1 LREAVIVG
9 AVRTPVG
16 RGSAEKGYYREL
28 HPADLLARCFVEVL
42 GRAGVDPE
50 EVDNVFAGCVHQIGE
65 QSTGITR
72 NAWLQ
77 AGLPQATG
85 ATTIDTRCGSGQQAI
100 NFAATRIQAGVD
112 DVVVAG
118 GVEHMGHVGFRVS
131 EATQEQYGR
140 GFTQELLDRYA
151 LVPQGE
157 GAERIADQ
165 WDVTRE
171 EMDELALRSHRL
183 ADEATV
189 QGKFAR
195 EILPITVNG
204 DTHTRDQGIR
214 SDTSLETL
222 SQLKP
227 AFRPDGKI
235 TAGNSSQI
243 SDGASALVLMSAEKA
258 DSLGLKPRAKV
269 VDQVSLGVDPVTM
282 LTGPIP
288 ATTKILKRN
297 SMTIDDID
305 LTEINEAFAPV
316 VLAWAREHKPDM
328 DRVNVRGGAMALGHP
343 LGATGARL
351 TTTLLHALEDADK
364 EFGLVTM
371 CCGGGIGTA
380 TLIQRI

>member
-1 LREAVIVG
+1 
-9 AVRTPVG
+9 
-16 RGSAEKGYYREL
+16 
-28 HPADLLARCFVEVL
+28 
-42 GRAGVDPE
+42 
-50 EVDNVFAGCVHQIGE
+50 
-65 QSTGITR
+65 
-72 NAWLQ
+72 
-77 AGLPQATG
+77 
-85 ATTIDTRCGSGQQAI
+85 
-100 NFAATRIQAGVD
+100 
-112 DVVVAG
+112 
-118 GVEHMGHVGFRVS
+118 
-131 EATQEQYGR
+131 
-140 GFTQELLDRYA
+140 
-151 LVPQGE
+151 
-157 GAERIADQ
+157 
-165 WDVTRE
+165 
-171 EMDELALRSHRL
+171 
-183 ADEATV
+183 
-189 QGKFAR
+189 
-195 EILPITVNG
+195 VNG

-351 TTTLLHALEDADK
+351 TTTLLHALEDDDK

>member
-1 LREAVIVG
+1 VREAVIVE
-9 AVRTPVG
+9 AVRTAVG
-16 RGSAEKGYYREL
+16 RGSAEKGYYRDL
-28 HPADLLARCFVEVL
+28 HPADLLGRCFVEVL
-42 GRAGVDPE
+42 DRAGIDPA

-65 QSTGITR
+65 QSSGITR

-77 AGLPQATG
+77 KGLPQTTG
-85 ATTIDTRCGSGQQAI
+85 ATTVDTRCGSGQQAI
-100 NFAATRIQAGVD
+100 NLAATRIQAGVD

-140 GFTQELLDRYA
+140 GFTAELLDHWA

-157 GAERIADQ
+157 GAERIAEQ
-165 WDVTRE
+165 WSITRE

-183 ADEATV
+183 AHEATV
-189 QGKFAR
+189 GAKFAR
-195 EILPITVNG
+195 EILPIAVNG
-204 DTHTRDQGIR
+204 ETYTSDQGIR
-214 SDTSLETL
+214 PDTTLEAL
-222 SQLKP
+222 AQLKP
-227 AFRPDGKI
+227 AFRPDGTI

-243 SDGASALVLMSAEKA
+243 SDGASALLMMSAEKA
-258 DSLGLKPRAKV
+258 DLLGLKPRAKV
-269 VDQVSLGVDPVTM
+269 LDQVSLGVDPVTM

-288 ATTKILKRN
+288 ATEKILKRN
-297 SMTIDDID
+297 AMTIDDID
-305 LTEINEAFAPV
+305 LVEINEAFAPV
-316 VLAWAREHKPDM
+316 VLAWAREHKPEM

-351 TTTLLHALEDADK
+351 TTTLLHALEDDDR
-364 EFGLVTM
+364 EIGLVTM